1 MGIMDVDKSKVTYQ
15 QRKTIKTTVK
25 AIPII
30 WHYYLGYDIQNKL
43 PLLEYIWKLI
53 LYYPLTL
60 IKTWP

>member
-43 PLLEYIWKLI
+43 PLLEYI
-53 LYYPLTL
+53 
-60 IKTWP
+60 